1 MNRIGLEIAALQR
14 RQDDAVRRLRPQRD
28 FRAHHRRV
36 LRDGHRSAARSSSC
50 RASAARARARPTSS
64 AARTAS
70 TPSTAACRR
79 SAPARMLANQ
89 KLIAIG
95 ISGDGDTGAIGIG
108 QFVHLMR
115 RNVPMIYII
124 EDNGCY
130 GLTKGQFSPT
140 ADLGSK
146 LKTGV
151 VNDLPPIDTCAL
163 ADRARR
169 DVRGALVLRRQE
181 AAARRCSR
189 RRSRTAA
196 RRCSTSSRRASRS
209 TTTRA
214 RPRATPT

>member
-1 MNRIGLEIAALQR
+1 
-14 RQDDAVRRLRPQRD
+14 
-28 FRAHHRRV
+28 
-36 LRDGHRSAARSSSC
+36 
-50 RASAARARARPTSS
+50 
-64 AARTAS
+64 
-70 TPSTAACRR
+70 
-79 SAPARMLANQ
+79 MLANQ

-95 ISGDGDTGAIGIG
+95 VSGDGDTGAIGIG

-115 RNVPMIYII
+115 RNLPIIYII

-169 DVRGALVLRRQE
+169 HVRRR
-181 AAARRCSR
+181 ARSRATRSSCSRCSR

-196 RRCSTSSRRASRS
+196 
-209 TTTRA
+209 
-214 RPRATPT
+214 P